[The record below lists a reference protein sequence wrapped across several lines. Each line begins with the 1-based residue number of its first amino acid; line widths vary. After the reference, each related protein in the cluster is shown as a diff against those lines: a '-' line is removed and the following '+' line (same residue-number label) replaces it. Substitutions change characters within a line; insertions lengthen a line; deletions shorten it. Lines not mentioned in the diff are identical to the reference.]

1 MSVADKLVSV
11 QQSAQVA
18 RIRRLVSIRGMQF
31 VMFVGALFV
40 LAVPVAAQGGGGGGG
55 GGGSS
60 GIAYQII
67 CGSNLGVLLSGLFT
81 LLTLGLIATS
91 VWRGGNGVRKMS
103 DPRPK
108 KKQEG
113 REEAKGGMWALAGA
127 LGIGVAPQ
135 LFSSLGLTVFDCI
148 TFAGL
153 V

>member
-18 RIRRLVSIRGMQF
+18 RIRRLVSIRGLQF

-40 LAVPVAAQGGGGGGG
+40 LAVPVAAQGGGG